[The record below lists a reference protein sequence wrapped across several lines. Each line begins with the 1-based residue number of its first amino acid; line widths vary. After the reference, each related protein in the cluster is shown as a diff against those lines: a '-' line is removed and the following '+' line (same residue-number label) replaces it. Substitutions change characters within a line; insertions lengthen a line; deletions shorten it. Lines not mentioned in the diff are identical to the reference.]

1 MRKKILYAAAA
12 LAAITGVTTGILVFD
27 TQKKQTVDT
36 QDVAITL
43 PNDMVME
50 YANRIQL
57 DSPVITAAKNEDTL
71 AMSMGMNKVAA
82 EIEEDNTAEETE
94 LNAEIGGEMDAEY
107 AVMYGNAGSDVQ
119 YPEWKDAVVAK
130 VEGSVRVREKAGT
143 DSEIVGKM
151 YDTAVGT
158 VVENGEEWTKITS
171 GNVTG
176 YVSNDYLIFGDEAGE
191 YIEENYMYA
200 ATVQVPTLNVRAEAA
215 KTSECIGSVKAG
227 KALEVV
233 DDTDDEWV
241 EIQYTEDTTAYVAK
255 EYVELAWNYP
265 VALTI
270 EEEQELIQAEAARK
284 AAEAAAATQTNNT
297 SAAVSAA
304 APPAPVNTSAEG
316 LALGQEIAN
325 YACQFVGNPYVY
337 GGSSLTNGTDCS
349 GFTMAVYAQFG
360 YSLPH
365 ASSAQKGCGTS
376 VPLDQVQPG
385 DIICYSGHVGMY
397 IGGGQIVHAGTE
409 STGIYITSMYYDSPY
424 DARRI
429 VQ

>member
-1 MRKKILYAAAA
+1 MRKKIIYAVAA
-12 LAAITGVTTGILVFD
+12 LTAVTGVTTGVLVYQANHQETKPQEFA
-27 TQKKQTVDT
+27 TV
-36 QDVAITL
+36 L
-43 PNDMVME
+43 PNDTVME
-50 YANRIQL
+50 YANKIEME
-57 DSPVITAAKNEDTL
+57 SAVITVAKSEDTL
-71 AMSMGMNKVAA
+71 TTPMGMNKVAA
-82 EIEEDNTAEETE
+82 DNEVDAEESEE
-94 LNAEIGGEMDAEY
+94 LTAS
-107 AVMYGNAGSDVQ
+107 MYGEETAK
-119 YPEWKDAVVAK
+119 YPQWKDAVVAK
-130 VEGSVRVREKAGT
+130 VEGSVRVREEGSQDA
-143 DSEIVGKM
+143 EIVGKM

-158 VVENGEEWTKITS
+158 VLEAGEEWTKITS

-176 YVSNDYLIFGDEAGE
+176 YVSNEYLIFGDEAGE

-200 ATVQVPTLNVRAEAA
+200 ATVQVPSLNVREQASKES
-215 KTSECIGSVKAG
+215 KVVGSVKAG
-227 KALEVV
+227 KELAVV

-241 EIQYTEDTTAYVAK
+241 EVEYGNSEDEIETAYVAK
-255 EYVELAWNYP
+255 EYVELGWNYP
-265 VALTI
+265 VALTL
-270 EEEQELIQAEAARK
+270 EEEQAIIEAEEARK
-284 AAEAAAATQTNNT
+284 AAEAAAAAAASSS
-297 SAAVSAA
+297 SAAVNT

-337 GGSSLTNGTDCS
+337 GGTSLTNGTDCS
-349 GFTMAVYAQFG
+349 GFTMSVYAQFG

-365 ASSAQKGCGTS
+365 ASSAQKNCGTS